1 LNTVE
6 WAGVYYQCEFAVNT
20 SFDAIR
26 HIKIELISGAYKMLS
41 DYSIQGAA
49 MVNKSC
55 LGNQK
60 RWKFHITDIRDPN
73 FTTTTNGL

>member
-1 LNTVE
+1 MNTVE
-6 WAGVYYQCEFAVNT
+6 WVGVYYQCEFAVNT

-26 HIKIELISGAYKMLS
+26 HIKIEPISGAYKMLS

-55 LGNQK
+55 LGNETLEIPY
-60 RWKFHITDIRDPN
+60 RRPKFLKFSGGH
-73 FTTTTNGL
+73 